1 MNWRIMQI
9 RGATFEDSAGIA
21 KVQVDGYRAAYAG
34 IYPPEYLDAFSY
46 EEQENDWRAWMNK
59 YPDDVLYV
67 AESDKGGIISY
78 ALARPGETEIAGY
91 DGELIALHVR
101 AKDQRMGIG
110 RLMLWM
116 AAKGLRRAK
125 CESMM
130 LWTLEANPSNGFY
143 GHLGAK
149 RLDER
154 KESEDQPSEISYGWP
169 EIERIW
175 KSSATS

>member
-1 MNWRIMQI
+1 MQI
-9 RGATFEDSAGIA
+9 RAATIEASSGIA
-21 KVQVDGYRAAYAG
+21 KVQIDGYRAAYAG
-34 IYPPEYLDAFSY
+34 IYPTEYLDAFTY
-46 EEQENDWRAWMNK
+46 AEQEKDWHAWMNE

-78 ALARPGETEIAGY
+78 ALARPGETEIVGY

-130 LWTLEANPSNGFY
+130 LWTLEANSSNGFY
-143 GHLGAK
+143 ERLGAK
-149 RLDER
+149 HLDAR
-154 KESEDQPSEISYGWP
+154 KELEGQPSEIAYGWP

-175 KSSATS
+175 K